1 MNKVLAWA
9 IIFLTIG
16 GIIYLVSNTLAPFLI
31 AFIFAYL
38 LQPAIDSNCK
48 RFSLPRELATF
59 GVFGLFLSVFIT
71 LIVLIAPIIYHQIS
85 AFIGKIPMYKTNFDS
100 AISVWSAKLHNVDP
114 ELAHKISDSAQSLV
128 NGTLS
133 LVASFANHI
142 WQYTVATISFFTVI
156 ALIPII
162 LYYFLRDWT
171 QIVASV
177 ESLLPMRS
185 KSKVREIF
193 DSINKLLS
201 AYIRG
206 QLNIC
211 MLLTL
216 YYVTGLSFIGL
227 DLALLLGIFSGFL
240 IIIPFI
246 GILLPFLIVIISCY
260 FSFGAGTELV
270 YVTILFAIGYAVESY
285 ILTPKIIG
293 DRIGL
298 HPVWIIFSV
307 FATANL
313 FGFVGVLF
321 AIPIAG
327 IVKVCLLNI
336 IDYYKSSSIY
346 KS

>member
-16 GIIYLVSNTLAPFLI
+16 GVIYLVSNTLAPFLI

-38 LQPAIDSNCK
+38 LQPAIDTNCRK
-48 RFSLPRELATF
+48 FSLPRDVVTL
-59 GVFGLFLSVFIT
+59 GVFGLFLSSFIT
-71 LIVLIAPIIYHQIS
+71 IMVLIAPIIYHQIS
-85 AFIGKIPMYKTNFDS
+85 AFISKIPMYKTNFDS
-100 AISVWSAKLHNVDP
+100 AISAWSAKLHNVDP
-114 ELAHKISDSAQSLV
+114 DLANKISDSAQNFV
-128 NGTLS
+128 NGTLT
-133 LVASFANHI
+133 LFASFANHI
-142 WQYTVATISFFTVI
+142 WQYTVATISFFTVV

-162 LYYFLRDWT
+162 LYYFLRDWP
-171 QIVASV
+171 QIVGSI
-177 ESLLPMRS
+177 ESLLPIRS

-193 DSINKLLS
+193 NSINELLS

-211 MLLTL
+211 ILLTL
-216 YYVTGLSFIGL
+216 YYVTGLSIIGL

-246 GILLPFLIVIISCY
+246 GVLFSFVIVTISCY
-260 FSFGAGTELV
+260 FSFGAGSELI
-270 YVTILFAIGYAVESY
+270 YVIILFVIGYTVESY

-293 DRIGL
+293 NRIGL
-298 HPVWIIFSV
+298 HPVWIIFSA

-327 IVKVCLLNI
+327 IVKVCLSNI
-336 IDYYKSSSIY
+336 IDYYKSSNMY
-346 KS
+346 KG

>member
-16 GIIYLVSNTLAPFLI
+16 GIIYVVSDTLAPFLI

-38 LQPAIDSNCK
+38 LQPAIDTNCRK
-48 RFSLPRELATF
+48 FSLPRDVVTF
-59 GVFGLFLSVFIT
+59 GIFSLFLSGFIT
-71 LIVLIAPIIYHQIS
+71 IIVLIAPIIYHQIS
-85 AFIGKIPMYKTNFDS
+85 TFISKIPMYKTNFDS
-100 AISVWSAKLHNVDP
+100 AISAWSAQLHNVDP
-114 ELAHKISDSAQSLV
+114 ELANKISDSAQNFV
-128 NGTLS
+128 NGTLT
-133 LVASFANHI
+133 LFASFANHI
-142 WQYTVATISFFTVI
+142 WQYTVATISFFTIV

-162 LYYFLRDWT
+162 LYYFLRDWP
-171 QIVASV
+171 QIVGSI

-185 KSKVREIF
+185 KSKAREIF
-193 DSINKLLS
+193 NSINELLS

-211 MLLTL
+211 MLLTF
-216 YYVTGLSFIGL
+216 YYVTALSIIGL

-246 GILLPFLIVIISCY
+246 GVLFSFLIVAISCY
-260 FSFGAGTELV
+260 FSFGAGSELI
-270 YVTILFAIGYAVESY
+270 YVIILFAIGYAVESY
-285 ILTPKIIG
+285 ILTPRIIG
-293 DRIGL
+293 NRIGL
-298 HPVWIIFSV
+298 HPVWIIFSA

-327 IVKVCLLNI
+327 IVKVCLSNI
-336 IDYYKSSSIY
+336 IDYYKSSSMY
-346 KS
+346 KN

>member
-1 MNKVLAWA
+1 MNRVVAWA
-9 IIFLTIG
+9 IIFLIIG
-16 GIIYLVSNTLAPFLI
+16 GIVYLVSNTLAPFLI
-31 AFIFAYL
+31 SFIFAYL
-38 LQPAIDSNCK
+38 LQPVINANCK
-48 RFSLPRELATF
+48 KFSLPRSVVTF
-59 GVFGLFLSVFIT
+59 GVFGVFLSSFIT
-71 LIVLIAPIIYHQIS
+71 IIVLIVPIIYHQIS
-85 AFIGKIPMYKTNFDS
+85 AFISKIPMYKTNFDA
-100 AISVWSAKLHNVDP
+100 AILTWSEKIQHIDP
-114 ELAHKISDSAQSLV
+114 DLANKVSDSAQGLV
-128 NGTLS
+128 NGTLN
-133 LVASFANHI
+133 LFASFANHI
-142 WQYTVATISFFTVI
+142 WQYTVATINFFIVI
-156 ALIPII
+156 ALVPVI
-162 LYYFLRDWT
+162 LYYFLRDWP
-171 QIVASV
+171 QIVGRV

-193 DSINKLLS
+193 HSINELLS

-211 MLLTL
+211 LLLTL
-216 YYVTGLSFIGL
+216 YYVTGFSIIGL

-246 GILLPFLIVIISCY
+246 GVLLSFLIVTISCY
-260 FSFGAGTELV
+260 FSFGAGAELI
-270 YVTILFAIGYAVESY
+270 YVMILFAVGYTIESY

-293 DRIGL
+293 NRIGL

-327 IVKVCLLNI
+327 IVKVCLSNI
-336 IDYYKSSSIY
+336 IDYYKSSNIY

>member
-1 MNKVLAWA
+1 MNKMLAWTMV
-9 IIFLTIG
+9 FLAIG
-16 GIIYLVSNTLAPFLI
+16 GIVYALSARLAPFLI
-31 AFIFAYL
+31 SFIFAYL
-38 LQPAIDSNCK
+38 LQPAIDTNCRK
-48 RFSLPRELATF
+48 FSLPRGIVTF
-59 GVFGLFLSVFIT
+59 GVFTLFLSGFIT
-71 LIVLIAPIIYHQIS
+71 IIVLIVPIIYRQIS

-100 AISVWSAKLHNVDP
+100 AISTWSTKFHDIDP
-114 ELAHKISDSAQSLV
+114 DLANKISDSAQNVV

-133 LVASFANHI
+133 LFASFANHI
-142 WQYTVATISFFTVI
+142 WQYTVATINFFNII

-162 LYYFLRDWT
+162 LYYFLRDWP
-171 QIVASV
+171 QIVKTVDSIF
-177 ESLLPMRS
+177 PMRS

-193 DSINKLLS
+193 NSINELLS

-211 MLLTL
+211 ILLTI
-216 YYVTGLSFIGL
+216 YYVTGLSIIGL

-246 GILLPFLIVIISCY
+246 GVLLSFLMVTISCY
-260 FSFGAGTELV
+260 FSFGAGTELI
-270 YVTILFAIGYAVESY
+270 YVFILFAIGYTVESY

-327 IVKVCLLNI
+327 IAKVCLSNI
-336 IDYYKSSSIY
+336 IDYYKSSSMY

>member
-1 MNKVLAWA
+1 MNKILAWA

-16 GIIYLVSNTLAPFLI
+16 SIIYIVSNTLTPFLI
-31 AFIFAYL
+31 SFIFAYL
-38 LQPAIDSNCK
+38 LQPAIDTNCRK
-48 RFSLPRELATF
+48 FLLPRGLVTF
-59 GVFGLFLSVFIT
+59 GVFSLFLSGFVTI
-71 LIVLIAPIIYHQIS
+71 IVLIAPIIYYQIS
-85 AFIGKIPMYKTNFDS
+85 AFINKIPMYKTNFDS
-100 AISVWSAKLHNVDP
+100 AIAAWSTKFHAIDP
-114 ELAHKISDSAQSLV
+114 DLANKITDSAQNVV
-128 NGTLS
+128 NGTLTLFS
-133 LVASFANHI
+133 SFANHI
-142 WQYTVATISFFTVI
+142 WQYTVATISFFTVV

-162 LYYFLRDWT
+162 LYYFLRDWP
-171 QIVASV
+171 QIVGSI

-193 DSINKLLS
+193 NSINELLS

-211 MLLTL
+211 MLLTI
-216 YYVTGLSFIGL
+216 YYVTGLSIIGL

-246 GILLPFLIVIISCY
+246 GVLLSFLIVTISCY
-260 FSFGAGTELV
+260 FSFGAGTELF
-270 YVTILFAIGYAVESY
+270 YVIILFAIGYTVEGY

-313 FGFVGVLF
+313 FGFAGVLF

-327 IVKVCLLNI
+327 IVKVCLSNI
-336 IDYYKSSSIY
+336 IDYYKSSNMY
-346 KS
+346 KG